1 MSSKIMKNEILTGL
15 LLDEQCQLSLND
27 LSRACSSSA
36 EWLIELVEQGAIEPI
51 GRQQAQWRFRSS
63 SLQRARTAVRLQRD
77 LDINL
82 AGVALALDLLD
93 EIDTLRAE
101 LRKTGRPMTDSFDE

>member
-1 MSSKIMKNEILTGL
+1 MNNELLTGL

-36 EWLIELVEQGAIEPI
+36 EWVIELVEQGAIEPI
-51 GRQQAQWRFRSS
+51 GQQQAQWRFHSS
-63 SLQRARTAVRLQRD
+63 SLQRARTAMRLQRD
-77 LDINL
+77 LGVNL

-93 EIDTLRAE
+93 EISTLRAH
-101 LRKTGRPMTDSFDE
+101 LQKTSRFDE